1 MTREE
6 YGKIGRRRRF
16 CQKSRIWKKS
26 HMFHWNPFVY
36 VKYCFTDTHVQYSIN
51 PDIIWCLGALLLGNS
66 PHPPPFPPHRLS
78 PHWGKIWAGGGGGG
92 KIVFSHHLGA
102 SIQLLTHTPH
112 MRGRGGGLSANYRPP
127 SLISANHKPPFW
139 VPQASKPFKWIFKGV
154 IECKTDFTLS

>member
-51 PDIIWCLGALLLGNS
+51 PVVIWCLGALLLGNS
-66 PHPPPFPPHRLS
+66 PPSPPLPPHRLS
-78 PHWGKIWAGGGGGG
+78 PIGEKSERGGNRVLPSSRG
-92 KIVFSHHLGA
+92 IYSAAH
-102 SIQLLTHTPH
+102 THTTH
-112 MRGRGGGLSANYRPP
+112 ERERGGGSRPITGLHLWSQP
-127 SLISANHKPPFW
+127 ITSLHLRLWSQPMRGEAGAGILGAVLRH
-139 VPQASKPFKWIFKGV
+139 
-154 IECKTDFTLS
+154 EL